1 MISWTIRSS
10 VESRLNLRDERL
22 RRHFVLKLGERGRV
36 KLGLFYFRIGLL
48 KVITL
53 RSGLVSEWRRESAV
67 VVLLLLRLFRL
78 SKLSFLRRLMRRWY
92 WLSIAAMLALFN
104 F

>member
-1 MISWTIRSS
+1 M
-10 VESRLNLRDERL
+10 NLRDERL
-22 RRHFVLKLGERGRV
+22 RRLLVLKLGDRGSV
-36 KLGLFYFRIGLL
+36 KLGRFYFRIGLL
-48 KVITL
+48 NVITL